1 MRSLPELAIPLAAT
15 VLWTAALIV
24 DPGPFSPGSVL
35 LIGLSLLAT
44 SAVGVIGVLLVGG
57 RWAHRMA
64 VASIAGTFVIA
75 IIRDV
80 DVWWTAGV
88 IVSSLATI
96 VLFLPTT
103 TRRIRKLP
111 AAAGPPTRA
120 VLVPVILLGAPFALG
135 LAAWDTM
142 SWATLSVGLT
152 APVAALWYA
161 RVFPGGLYVV
171 RFAWPGIALAL
182 APLQTLPVAILSV
195 AFGLIVLVVAWHPSV
210 KVAFHPPT
218 ESGTSYSIPPELA
231 PQEILDA
238 ARIDDTGRRR

>member
-1 MRSLPELAIPLAAT
+1 MLMIPLAAT

-44 SAVGVIGVLLVGG
+44 STLGVIGVLLVGG
-57 RWAHRMA
+57 RWAHRTA
-64 VASIAGTFVIA
+64 VASIAGTLVIA
-75 IIRDV
+75 VIRDV
-80 DVWWTAGV
+80 DVWWAAGV
-88 IVSSLATI
+88 IASSLAAI

-120 VLVPVILLGAPFALG
+120 VLVPLILLGAPFALG
-135 LAAWDTM
+135 LTAWDTM
-142 SWATLSVGLT
+142 SWATLTVGLT
-152 APVAALWYA
+152 APLAALWYT

-171 RFAWPGIALAL
+171 RFAWPGIALVL
-182 APLQTLPVAILSV
+182 APLQTLPAAILSV
-195 AFGLIVLVVAWHPSV
+195 TLGLIVLIIAWHPSV

-218 ESGTSYSIPPELA
+218 ESGSSYSIPPELA

-238 ARIDDTGRRR
+238 AHIDDTGRRR